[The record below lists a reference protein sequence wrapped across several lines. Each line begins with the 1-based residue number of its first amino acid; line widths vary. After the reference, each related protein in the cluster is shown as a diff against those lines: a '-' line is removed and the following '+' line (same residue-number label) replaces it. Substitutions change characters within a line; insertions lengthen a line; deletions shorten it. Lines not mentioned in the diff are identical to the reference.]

1 MVVILCDQFAQL
13 ADGVVFTERQMLAD
27 VRNLGPDNK
36 SCLVAK
42 IVEILCMLIVGEPYG
57 IRAAL
62 QNQPDVFFM
71 HFPGQRVT
79 VPSAVLMPAD
89 AMQRIIPSV

>member
-36 SCLVAK
+36 SRYSRRTPESAGRLLHA
-42 IVEILCMLIVGEPYG
+42 
-57 IRAAL
+57 
-62 QNQPDVFFM
+62 
-71 HFPGQRVT
+71 FPG
-79 VPSAVLMPAD
+79 SARYRTLCGPD
-89 AMQRIIPSV
+89 AC